1 MKIDNTYTS
10 YDGDKLSSRSTPQPA
25 ENTDRAS
32 DRAAGETNRTSE
44 TGKST
49 PDAIVNFSR
58 ESKEAQLIKET
69 VEETP
74 DIRLEKIE
82 RLKQEIVDNQYK
94 VNPRAV
100 ADKMIAHFTHE
111 FLLP

>member
-1 MKIDNTYTS
+1 MKIDNTYTN
-10 YDGDKLSSRSTPQPA
+10 YDVDKLSSRSTPLPA
-25 ENTDRAS
+25 ENTDRAT
-32 DRAAGETNRTSE
+32 RENTGTSE

-69 VEETP
+69 VAETP

-82 RLKQEIVDNQYK
+82 RLKQEILDNQYK
-94 VNPRAV
+94 VNPQAV

-111 FLLP
+111 ILFP

>member
-1 MKIDNTYTS
+1 MKIDNTYTN
-10 YDGDKLSSRSTPQPA
+10 YDVDKQSSRSASIQA
-25 ENTDRAS
+25 EKTDRP
-32 DRAAGETNRTSE
+32 AGAPPRTPETE
-44 TGKST
+44 KST

-69 VEETP
+69 VENTP

-82 RLKQEIVDNQYK
+82 RLKQEIIDNQYK
-94 VNPRAV
+94 VNPQAV